1 MKIPG
6 PLLDAWQMFAVGGDI
21 MWMLGIV
28 ALLLYSAAFAALGYV
43 SRGNL
48 NLKQS
53 DRWTEWI
60 HQPEKATGRMG
71 EALRYVLHG
80 PRLSVR
86 IVSRRFDEVRLQVL
100 SAVDR
105 RLLVVNT
112 LVAAAPLCGLLG
124 TVTGILGMFSALA
137 SGGGKAGMAGVANG
151 MQEALI
157 TTQTGLTIALP
168 GLFIALIVK
177 SRRDEMAAS
186 LVRLE
191 SLILT
196 TRFPQANTPH

>member
-6 PLLDAWQMFAVGGDI
+6 PLLEAWQMFAVGGDI
-21 MWMLGIV
+21 MWMLGVV
-28 ALLLYSAAFAALGYV
+28 ALLLYWAAFAALGYV

-48 NLKQS
+48 NMKNADQWV
-53 DRWTEWI
+53 DWI
-60 HQPEKATGRMG
+60 NRPDKADGYMG

-86 IVSRRFDEVRLQVL
+86 IVSRRFDEVKLQVL

-105 RLLVVNT
+105 RLLVVNI

-124 TVTGILGMFSALA
+124 TVTGILGMFGALA
-137 SGGGKAGMAGVANG
+137 KGGGKAGMVGVAGG

-177 SRRDEMAAS
+177 SKRDEIAAS

-196 TRFPQANTPH
+196 NRFPSNHNPA

>member
-1 MKIPG
+1 
-6 PLLDAWQMFAVGGDI
+6 MFAVGGNI
-21 MWMLGIV
+21 MWMLGVV
-28 ALLLYSAAFAALGYV
+28 ALLLYWAAFAALGYV

-48 NLKQS
+48 NLKHA
-53 DRWTEWI
+53 DYWAEWI
-60 HQPEKATGRMG
+60 NHPDRATGRMG

-80 PRLSVR
+80 PQLSVR

-137 SGGGKAGMAGVANG
+137 SGGGKAGMTGVANG

-177 SRRDEMAAS
+177 GKRDEIAS
-186 LVRLE
+186 SLLRLE
-191 SLILT
+191 SMILT
-196 TRFPQANTPH
+196 TRFPQSTPKH

>member
-1 MKIPG
+1 MPT
-6 PLLDAWQMFAVGGDI
+6 PLVDAWNMFVVGGDI
-21 MWMLGIV
+21 MWMLGTV
-28 ALLLYSAAFAALGYV
+28 ALLLYLAAFAAWGYV
-43 SRGNL
+43 ARGNL
-48 NLKQS
+48 NAKHAE
-53 DRWTEWI
+53 RWESWI
-60 HQPEKATGRMG
+60 RNPELADGRLG
-71 EALRYVLHG
+71 EALRYILHG

-86 IVSRRFDEVRLQVL
+86 IVNRRFNEVKLQIL
-100 SAVDR
+100 SAIDR

-137 SGGGKAGMAGVANG
+137 SGGGKAGMTGVANG

-157 TTQTGLTIALP
+157 TTQAGLTIALP

-177 SRRDEMAAS
+177 NKRDEIASS

-196 TRFPQANTPH
+196 TLFPKDNPVP